1 LAFWEFALAQA
12 HSRAFARWRE
22 QIEIRAI
29 FAAEKIRGIG

>member
-12 HSRAFARWRE
+12 HSRALTRWRE

-29 FAAEKIRGIG
+29 FAAESFLVVS